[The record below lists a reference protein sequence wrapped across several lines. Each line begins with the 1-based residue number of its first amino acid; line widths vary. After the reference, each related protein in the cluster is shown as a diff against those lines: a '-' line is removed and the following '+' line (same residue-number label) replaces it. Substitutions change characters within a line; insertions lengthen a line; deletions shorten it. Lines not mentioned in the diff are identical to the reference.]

1 MVKFIDKYNC
11 ILCKYNKYIR
21 EGENCIN
28 HREKDEYGYCVDKC
42 KSLSNI
48 YYGTIIKFFPFKQI
62 HDFNSERTWRK
73 EEKYNKE
80 MDEKYGDCTL
90 ETDDIKFI
98 WGVKSWDC
106 LSGADACLYTM
117 NDIDITYDKKKKE
130 YMLGIETAYM
140 FETHAAECEYLCDCL
155 KAFTK
160 YMDDNG
166 LNKDEPFRLFMSNPC
181 TSMVAETIE
190 ELYTNFKI
198 FVDGFY
204 NQDID
209 MDERISEWKVCSMAE
224 KKGEN

>member
-1 MVKFIDKYNC
+1 MNLFDKYNC
-11 ILCKYNKYIR
+11 ILCKYNKYNKN
-21 EGENCIN
+21 GDNCYN
-28 HREKDEYGYCVDKC
+28 HREKDEYGYCVDEC

-62 HDFNSERTWRK
+62 YDFRSERAWRK

-98 WGVKSWDC
+98 WGIKSYDD
-106 LSGADACLYTM
+106 LSCADACLYTM
-117 NDIDITYDKKKKE
+117 NDIDIIYDKKKKE
-130 YMLGIETAYM
+130 YILGIETAYL
-140 FETHAAECEYLCDCL
+140 FKTYNDECKYLSDCL

-166 LNKDEPFRLFMSNPC
+166 LNKNEPFRLFMNNPC
-181 TSMVAETIE
+181 TNMVANSIE

-198 FVDGFY
+198 FVNGY
-204 NQDID
+204 LTLQ
-209 MDERISEWKVCSMAE
+209 
-224 KKGEN
+224 

>member
-1 MVKFIDKYNC
+1 MNLFDKYNC
-11 ILCKYNKYIR
+11 ILCKYNKYNKN
-21 EGENCIN
+21 GDNCYN
-28 HREKDEYGYCVDKC
+28 HREKDEYGYFINKC

-48 YYGTIIKFFPFKQI
+48 YYETIIKFFPFKQI
-62 HDFNSERTWRK
+62 YDFRSERAWRK

-98 WGVKSWDC
+98 WGVKSFDD
-106 LSGADACLYTM
+106 LSSSNACLYTM
-117 NDIDITYDKKKKE
+117 NDIDLTYDKQKRE

-140 FETHAAECEYLCDCL
+140 FDSYDDECKYLSDCL

-166 LNKDEPFRLFMSNPC
+166 LNKNEPFRLFMNNLC
-181 TSMVAETIE
+181 TNMVANSIE

-198 FVDGFY
+198 FVNGY
-204 NQDID
+204 LTLQ
-209 MDERISEWKVCSMAE
+209 
-224 KKGEN
+224 

>member
-1 MVKFIDKYNC
+1 MNLFDKYNC
-11 ILCKYNKYIR
+11 ILCKYNKYNKN
-21 EGENCIN
+21 GDNCYN
-28 HREKDEYGYCVDKC
+28 HREKDEYGYFINKC

-62 HDFNSERTWRK
+62 YDFRSERAWRK

-98 WGVKSWDC
+98 WGVKSFDD
-106 LSGADACLYTM
+106 LSSSNACLYTM
-117 NDIDITYDKKKKE
+117 NDIDLTYDKQKRE

-140 FETHAAECEYLCDCL
+140 FDSYDDECKYLSDCL

-166 LNKDEPFRLFMSNPC
+166 LNKNESFRLFMNNPC
-181 TSMVAETIE
+181 TNMVANSIE

-198 FVDGFY
+198 FVNGY
-204 NQDID
+204 LTLQ
-209 MDERISEWKVCSMAE
+209 
-224 KKGEN
+224 

>member
-1 MVKFIDKYNC
+1 MNLFDKYNC
-11 ILCKYNKYIR
+11 ILCKYNKYNKN
-21 EGENCIN
+21 GDNCYN
-28 HREKDEYGYCVDKC
+28 HREKDEYGYFINKC

-62 HDFNSERTWRK
+62 YDFRSERVWRK

-98 WGVKSWDC
+98 WGVKSFDD
-106 LSGADACLYTM
+106 LSSSNACLYTM
-117 NDIDITYDKKKKE
+117 NDIDLTYDKQKRE

-140 FETHAAECEYLCDCL
+140 FDSYDDEYKYLSDCL

-166 LNKDEPFRLFMSNPC
+166 LNKNEPFRLFMNNPC
-181 TSMVAETIE
+181 TNMVANSIE

-198 FVDGFY
+198 FVNGY
-204 NQDID
+204 LTLQ
-209 MDERISEWKVCSMAE
+209 
-224 KKGEN
+224 

>member
-1 MVKFIDKYNC
+1 MNLFDKYNC
-11 ILCKYNKYIR
+11 ILCKYNKYNKN
-21 EGENCIN
+21 GDNCYN
-28 HREKDEYGYCVDKC
+28 HREKDEYGYFINKC

-62 HDFNSERTWRK
+62 YDFRSERAWRK

-98 WGVKSWDC
+98 WGVKSFDD
-106 LSGADACLYTM
+106 LSSSNACLYTM
-117 NDIDITYDKKKKE
+117 NDIDLTYDKQKRE

-140 FETHAAECEYLCDCL
+140 FDSYDDECKYLSDCL

-166 LNKDEPFRLFMSNPC
+166 LNKNEPFRLFMNNPC
-181 TSMVAETIE
+181 TNMVANSIE

-198 FVDGFY
+198 FVNGY
-204 NQDID
+204 LTLQ
-209 MDERISEWKVCSMAE
+209 
-224 KKGEN
+224 